1 MVILLQGCH
10 DPKEVVSS
18 GDPKG
23 LLKLTAKIP
32 GDDSADNNFDAEIDY
47 DAKSI
52 VVVFPRNYPIASDDL
67 LPEDAL
73 KNIRLTASLSSNTVI
88 EPALTTMDL
97 SKTNYITVKNPQG
110 VRTQYSIH
118 GEIRDY
124 WECTLEEITLAD
136 GTDGIV
142 DDVNNV
148 VMLITPD
155 ATVGI
160 DPQTAQV
167 SVSPHATVIPDIANE
182 PFDFDAD
189 GAKITVVAQNGVDK
203 KEYTFVKGLPQ
214 KLPYGVN
221 QSTARLMWAK
231 KLSELGLAPVG
242 GGSVAGVHNGIA
254 VTDKY
259 IVINETGNMS
269 AIVLDA
275 KTGNDTGLRLDMN
288 IIPNGRNTRMTSDD
302 AGNIIVTSKYASAT
316 DGFHVWL
323 FKDIDDPGQE
333 IGHFNFYGAGVNFS
347 VMGDITGDAVAYTWM
362 NGSPTL
368 FQFIIKDG
376 VMSSASGY
384 YKSRTI
390 GFAGNTW
397 SLDVAPT
404 SATDPDA
411 DFFAVYTAKT
421 NGTYGPVLYNGS
433 NNAVRAMGYPNTVKS
448 DPEDAG
454 NWTMTSC
461 DYKVFNNSKYFF
473 YNSVHAQTF
482 GSQNDLLFLMDVSG
496 GQLTTHAVY
505 LGAEGIYVNPAD
517 DSGNLHP
524 YLDINSNYGAQAS
537 GNLGCGASS
546 NDARLWVDKNGYYM
560 YAYFM
565 FANGSIGCVR
575 VDCIKR

>member
-1 MVILLQGCH
+1 MKTKILSVISALAMVILLQGCH

-155 ATVGI
+155 ATMGI

-221 QSTARLMWAK
+221 PSTARLMWAK

-275 KTGNDTGLRLDMN
+275 KTGND
-288 IIPNGRNTRMTSDD
+288 
-302 AGNIIVTSKYASAT
+302 
-316 DGFHVWL
+316 
-323 FKDIDDPGQE
+323 
-333 IGHFNFYGAGVNFS
+333 
-347 VMGDITGDAVAYTWM
+347 
-362 NGSPTL
+362 
-368 FQFIIKDG
+368 
-376 VMSSASGY
+376 
-384 YKSRTI
+384 
-390 GFAGNTW
+390 
-397 SLDVAPT
+397 
-404 SATDPDA
+404 
-411 DFFAVYTAKT
+411 
-421 NGTYGPVLYNGS
+421 
-433 NNAVRAMGYPNTVKS
+433 
-448 DPEDAG
+448 
-454 NWTMTSC
+454 
-461 DYKVFNNSKYFF
+461 
-473 YNSVHAQTF
+473 
-482 GSQNDLLFLMDVSG
+482 
-496 GQLTTHAVY
+496 
-505 LGAEGIYVNPAD
+505 
-517 DSGNLHP
+517 
-524 YLDINSNYGAQAS
+524 
-537 GNLGCGASS
+537 
-546 NDARLWVDKNGYYM
+546 
-560 YAYFM
+560 
-565 FANGSIGCVR
+565 
-575 VDCIKR
+575 